1 MSLKLKITLG
11 VAVGL
16 MMILFISFTLV
27 YYMFIRVT
35 TNGEADLLKEKARTL
50 LLRDLPNH
58 PEYWRN
64 NSQLDELL
72 IPQEMLRYVAP
83 NGEVIY
89 QVSSE
94 TVLLNYPPAYVNK
107 DTVNVETASDG
118 IFVFVKMPVFK
129 EGHQVATLEIGRS
142 LRRLDQYADML
153 VSVLLLTSTGTL
165 ILALIG
171 GYFYTNVLFQPLQ
184 HFVATMQNIEES
196 GSFRH
201 IDLQTKDSN
210 DELMKLG
217 ATFNRM
223 IDRLQDMFLKQE
235 QFLADASHELRTPL
249 TIIESYASLLRR
261 WALHDE
267 KLREEALEAI
277 IAESAHLKQLT
288 QNLLSLTDVVRQNC
302 EQGIT
307 FDLLPLAEQTAA
319 SLRLTSGREIEVVR
333 QLEPDAEE
341 LLMTGDSHQIRQL
354 LIILLDN
361 ALKYSGRKVMLTIGL
376 LENKWV
382 VLQVTDYGIGIAESD
397 IPHLFDR
404 FYRSDKARN
413 RKQGGV
419 GLGLAIAL
427 HIVQKHG
434 GAIEVESRVGQGTT
448 VTAKLL
454 KACQ

>member
-16 MMILFISFTLV
+16 MLILFISFTFA

-50 LLRDLPNH
+50 LLKDLPNH
-58 PEYWRN
+58 PEYWQD
-64 NSQLDELL
+64 NSQMEELL
-72 IPQEMLRYVAP
+72 IPQEMLRYIGP
-83 NGEVIY
+83 DSKVIY
-89 QVSSE
+89 QIYSDE
-94 TVLLNYPPAYVNK
+94 TLIRYPVTYVNK
-107 DTVNVETASDG
+107 DTITVETAQDG
-118 IFVFVKMPVFK
+118 IYVFVKMPVFK
-129 EGHQVATLEIGRS
+129 EGHQLATLEIGRS
-142 LRRLDQYADML
+142 LRRLGQYADML
-153 VSVLLLTSTGTL
+153 ISVLLLTSTGTL

-171 GYFYTNVLFQPLQ
+171 GYFYTNVLFRPLQ
-184 HFVATMQNIEES
+184 DFVCTMQNIEQS

-201 IDLQTKDSN
+201 INLPAKDTN
-210 DELMKLG
+210 DELVILG

-223 IDRLQDMFLKQE
+223 IDRLQDMFQKQE

-261 WALHDE
+261 WAFHDE

-277 IAESAHLKQLT
+277 ISESAQLKQLT
-288 QNLLSLTDVVRQNC
+288 QNLLSLTDVVRENC
-302 EQGIT
+302 EQDVD
-307 FDLLPLAEQTAA
+307 FDLLPLAHQTAA
-319 SLRLTSGREIEVVR
+319 SLRMTSGREIDVELASE
-333 QLEPDAEE
+333 QQE
-341 LLMTGDSHQIRQL
+341 LLMSGDSYKIKQL

-361 ALKYSGRKVMLTIGL
+361 ALKYSQQKIVMHIELTNDHWVILKVID
-376 LENKWV
+376 
-382 VLQVTDYGIGIAESD
+382 QGIGIPEDD

-427 HIVQKHG
+427 HIVQKHKG
-434 GAIEVESRVGQGTT
+434 TIEIQSHLGEGTT
-448 VTAKLL
+448 VIVKLPTT
-454 KACQ
+454 CQ